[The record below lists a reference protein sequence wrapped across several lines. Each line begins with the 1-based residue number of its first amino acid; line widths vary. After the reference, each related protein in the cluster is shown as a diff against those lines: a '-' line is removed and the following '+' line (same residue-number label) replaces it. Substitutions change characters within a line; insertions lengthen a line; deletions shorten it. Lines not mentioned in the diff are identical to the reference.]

1 PTTVA
6 DVRSRVADVRSRHLF
21 IVPIPATSSRYSGM
35 LIGPQWIVERVLV
48 SESLWKFG
56 TRLVFQFIATSE
68 AVPELGSRTDG
79 PPETRVGKSRRR
91 DRGRAKLRNK
101 LSVGDFE
108 HDLAECFAGLELAVR
123 FGSLSEL
130 QHLVDDRR
138 EFTSGNHHENLVQ
151 RRQA

>member
-1 PTTVA
+1 MAGVEWSPSSAIMDRCRVGTRTGSRRGSTIHPTTVA

-21 IVPIPATSSRYSGM
+21 ILPIPATSSRYSGM

-91 DRGRAKLRNK
+91 DRGR
-101 LSVGDFE
+101 
-108 HDLAECFAGLELAVR
+108 
-123 FGSLSEL
+123 
-130 QHLVDDRR
+130 
-138 EFTSGNHHENLVQ
+138 
-151 RRQA
+151 